1 MNGHQRTSGEF
12 STLVSFLIHHLNQR
26 MNRSRLDITE
36 SFCES
41 LFI

>member
-1 MNGHQRTSGEF
+1 MIGDYRVSGDF

-36 SFCES
+36 SFCDS